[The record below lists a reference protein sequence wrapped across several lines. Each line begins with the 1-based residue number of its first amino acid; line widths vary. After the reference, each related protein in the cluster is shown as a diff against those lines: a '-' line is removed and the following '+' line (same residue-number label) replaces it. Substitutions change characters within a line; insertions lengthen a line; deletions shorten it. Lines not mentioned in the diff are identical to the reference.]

1 MQKILAKISVNILIG
16 IVLIVVWSRFVNLNE
31 IILKLKDANL
41 FYVGLILLSIAVS
54 GAIRALRF
62 KKILNIPEIKLKE
75 LVFLNYL
82 SQLLSFLIPI
92 RAGEITKGVYLSTQ
106 YKLSFTKSLI
116 WVLIDRFL
124 DFWMFIVV
132 VASILPFVKT
142 NISGN
147 VANLMIV
154 ALIILT
160 ILLILSIKSAVFL
173 QKVINIF
180 LPILIFPKF
189 KSFASGFSRSIID
202 GFKILDRSPKTWGS
216 FIGLSFLAAISD
228 GFTLFLAFKA
238 LNIDMTFPQAVLGN
252 ALAAFTF
259 LVPAAPGYVGSAE
272 AAGLAVYSGILGF
285 NADLSSAA
293 TVLLHIST
301 LVALLVLGVS
311 GLFFL
316 KFDLNFVWRKLKG
329 NS

>member
-1 MQKILAKISVNILIG
+1 MQKILAKISINILIG
-16 IVLIVVWSRFVNLNE
+16 VFLIIVWSRFIDLNE
-31 IILKLKDANL
+31 IIIKLKTAN
-41 FYVGLILLSIAVS
+41 FIYVFLIFFSIAIS

-106 YKLSFTKSLI
+106 YKLSFAKSLI

-124 DFWMFIVV
+124 DFWMFIVIV
-132 VASILPFVKT
+132 VALLPFITT
-142 NISGN
+142 NISGSL
-147 VANLMIV
+147 ANLMIV

-160 ILLILSIKSAVFL
+160 ILLILSIKSTVFL
-173 QKVINIF
+173 QKIITIF
-180 LPILIFPKF
+180 LPVLIFSKL
-189 KSFASGFSRSIID
+189 KNLASGFSNSIID

-216 FIGLSFLAAISD
+216 IVILSLLAAISD
-228 GFTLFLAFKA
+228 GLTLFLAFRA
-238 LNIDMTFPQAVLGN
+238 LNINMSFLQAVLGN

-293 TVLLHIST
+293 TVLVHIST
-301 LVALLVLGVS
+301 MFTLLILGIS

-316 KFDLNFVWRKLKG
+316 KFNLSFVWKKIKG
-329 NS
+329 S